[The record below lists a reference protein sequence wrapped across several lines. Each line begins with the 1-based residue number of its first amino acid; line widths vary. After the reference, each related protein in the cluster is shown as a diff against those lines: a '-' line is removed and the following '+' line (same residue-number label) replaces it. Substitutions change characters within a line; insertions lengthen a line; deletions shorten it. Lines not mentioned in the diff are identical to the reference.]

1 MTFAVI
7 IPTLNEAQSLA
18 GTLASIGPSNRVEV
32 IVADGGSTDATTSIA
47 AAHGARVIT
56 VTGGRSAQMN
66 AAVEASDA
74 RLLVF
79 VHADTRLPRGWLSV
93 VDRIL
98 ADPRV
103 ALGGFQLAIKGATK
117 PERIIAALANQRSR
131 TWGYPYGD
139 QGLFLRRATFE
150 QLAGFADMPIMEDRD
165 LARRARMLGRI
176 VIADTFAITS
186 PRRWRKLGVVRTT
199 AINQLVLLGYRLGV
213 PIDRLAAFYRKER
226 GVAPKALKE

>member
-1 MTFAVI
+1 MVRPVTIAVI
-7 IPTLNEAQSLA
+7 IPTLNEAQMLA
-18 GTLASIGPSNRVEV
+18 GTLASIGPSSRVEV
-32 IVADGGSTDATTSIA
+32 IVADGGSTDATTAIA
-47 AAHGARVIT
+47 AAHGARVIS
-56 VTGGRSAQMN
+56 VAGGRSAQMN

-79 VHADTRLPRGWLSV
+79 VHADTRLPRGWLSI

-103 ALGGFQLAIKGATK
+103 ALGGFQLAIKGATRL
-117 PERIIAALANQRSR
+117 ERIVTALANQRSR

-150 QLAGFADMPIMEDRD
+150 QLAGFSAMPIMEDRD
-165 LARRARMLGRI
+165 LAQRAQRLGRI
-176 VIADTFAITS
+176 VIADAFAITS

-199 AINQLVLLGYRLGV
+199 AINQLVLLGHRLGV
-213 PIDRLAAFYRKER
+213 PIDKLAQFYRKDR
-226 GVAPKALKE
+226 S